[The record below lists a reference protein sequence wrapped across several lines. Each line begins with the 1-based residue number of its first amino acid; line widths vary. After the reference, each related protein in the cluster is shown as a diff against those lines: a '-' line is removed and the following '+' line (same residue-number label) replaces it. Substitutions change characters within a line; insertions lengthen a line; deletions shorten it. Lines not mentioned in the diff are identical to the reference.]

1 MCRRSGSNRNVMNA
15 QWLALLFMAAACFG
29 SGELTCQDSLPTAQC
44 ETLLHQVNG
53 NCSYVSTSVESGSST
68 CAFRVGDACRR
79 TCGLCDIPASG
90 ALYDSQDTA
99 LRALNRATN
108 GGDGWNEAEGWL
120 DPSIGHCNWRGVFC
134 DSSGSVTHL

>member
-1 MCRRSGSNRNVMNA
+1 MNA

-53 NCSYVSTSVESGSST
+53 NCSYVSTSVDSAFAVETST
-68 CAFRVGDACRR
+68 CAFRLGDACRR
-79 TCGLCDIPASG
+79 TCGSCDIPASG

-120 DPSIGHCNWRGVFC
+120 DPSVGHCNWRGVFC

>member
-1 MCRRSGSNRNVMNA
+1 MNA
-15 QWLALLFMAAACFG
+15 QWLALLFLAAACFG

-44 ETLLHQVNG
+44 EMLLLFEANG
-53 NCSYVSTSVESGSST
+53 NCSYISTSADFGSST

-99 LRALNRATN
+99 LWVLNRATN
-108 GGDGWNEAEGWL
+108 GVDVWNEAEGWL
-120 DPSIGHCNWRGVFC
+120 DPSVGHCNWRGVFC